1 MPADFRIEPRQ
12 RVAGL
17 KGRSKRA
24 SAAQEASMR
33 QRGLDK
39 KAGASYYPDTMT
51 SPANDLRRLQEWAK
65 SAASSSLR
73 DNEFS
78 RARMSTEILELC
90 AEIEKKL
97 GSLVKLE
104 EGQDYEYEHAADKE
118 QKNDSE
124 YPLFF
129 VRGEFLVKQGK
140 TRDKQDI
147 YEQKLASGEFERI
160 VGALREIAQ
169 SKKEFDVRDLL
180 NLAPVPNYQVYL
192 LLGALQ
198 GLGMIQIP
206 RRGMYSFVEPKRF
219 PSESSSAWQRLA
231 NNHAERR

>member
-1 MPADFRIEPRQ
+1 MVNPVD
-12 RVAGL
+12 
-17 KGRSKRA
+17 
-24 SAAQEASMR
+24 
-33 QRGLDK
+33 
-39 KAGASYYPDTMT
+39 
-51 SPANDLRRLQEWAK
+51 NLRRLQEWAK
-65 SAASSSLR
+65 SAASDFLR

-90 AEIEKKL
+90 EEIEKKL
-97 GSLVKLE
+97 GSLIEPKEV
-104 EGQDYEYEHAADKE
+104 QNYEYERAADE
-118 QKNDSE
+118 ERKNDSE

-140 TRDKQDI
+140 TRDKRDI

-180 NLAPVPNYQVYL
+180 TLAPVPNYQIYL

-231 NNHAERR
+231 SNHTERR